1 MAGHGAAVSARAAD
15 GGVWLVRIGGELDA
29 DHTVEMADALQQGLR
44 TGGRLTVVDASAVE
58 FADSSVLDTL
68 LRARAEYASAGV
80 GLVIAGAGVA
90 LRRLFDV
97 TGTTSAFVLADSL
110 QAAMA
115 Y

>member
-1 MAGHGAAVSARAAD
+1 MAGQEAAVSARAAE
-15 GGVWLVRIGGELDA
+15 GGVWLVRIAGDLDA
-29 DHTVEMADALQQGLR
+29 DHTVEMADALRQGLSP
-44 TGGRLTVVDASAVE
+44 GGRLTVVDASDVE

-68 LRARAEYASAGV
+68 LKARAAHASAGV
-80 GLVIAGAGVA
+80 ELVIAGAGVA

-97 TGTTSAFVLADSL
+97 TGTTSAFVLAGSL